1 MNYTVVINCFI
12 WFGALAYY
20 YIDARKWFKGP
31 VMTIDVDNMTEEQRQ
46 AIREEGL
53 AIQSLEPVMGKG
65 EEAGLPVHDKTT

>member
-1 MNYTVVINCFI
+1 
-12 WFGALAYY
+12 
-20 YIDARKWFKGP
+20 
-31 VMTIDVDNMTEEQRQ
+31 MTIDVDNMTEEQRQ